1 MPVNLTPKA
10 LVQTLDALLADG
22 NLSAADAQT
31 LTGGQALS
39 AEQKSLIAGRLSESH
54 FTSSAER
61 DQVLGSLGLSAADLA
76 PAGSSPALLD
86 KVKTKLVDL
95 AKSELYKPYD
105 FKVGAFELGEHVGLD
120 LRVKAQL
127 IDGSDPLIAEDK
139 HRAATT
145 KKHQDQGEALTWAI
159 AGGGIYPHAGFS
171 ASVPIGPASV
181 SIGFSA
187 NAAIGYSV
195 LAPYAHEAQ
204 AALEL
209 AKNLSADLPFSAEK
223 ATALEAGT
231 EITLR
236 GTGRIAASSSIG
248 IGYELAKVG
257 DLVSVGASFGSSAGA
272 SKDLEL
278 SLRLKRLDGNKMF
291 VSVSKVA
298 TNAGSLS
305 VGAHVGVDLDTKS
318 AIPDM
323 GGGLLAK
330 AGDLA
335 ADQIDKQVEK
345 WANLD
350 FRATHSTSKSEKEV
364 SSYVIDLSTEAG
376 KSAYEDLLRLDFR
389 KVDQLFA
396 DGDLSVSGAKLSDRV
411 RTSGNELKLSFG
423 PITLLRAVSSATK
436 DHVEL
441 KAGPK
446 GEETIDC
453 YKTKLADGY
462 SGILSDHWEGKRSMY
477 RELVSTQRAGE
488 AEPSYYYHATNR
500 IEGDGHTSLDDVRR
514 FVEFADLLG
523 ALDPDTKAM
532 AKNEKFLESF
542 DDTNRTVD
550 VYINDAGLAILGKAA
565 KEEPGKIMEA
575 YAQVFERL
583 DLPSEFSKKAWKTA
597 PWLETGHEKHD
608 EIMKLLAKGPTPTNA
623 GSHSQQVDTN
633 SNAYKWI
640 TGRHLGRDSA
650 AYKASGALVGLIK
663 QLVELPTP
671 QARMDLLAEQDK
683 ALGLDFWKGL
693 GAVSLVAG
701 AEHVLVNEL
710 RIEDLN
716 THKDLV
722 FQSEGA
728 IQDPRAEI
736 NARLNAVG

>member
-22 NLSAADAQT
+22 NLSPADAQS

-39 AEQKSLIAGRLSESH
+39 AEQKALVAGRLSESH
-54 FTSSAER
+54 FTSGAER
-61 DQVLGSLGLSAADLA
+61 DQVLGALGMSAADLA
-76 PAGSSPALLD
+76 SSGSSPALLD
-86 KVKTKLVDL
+86 KVKTKLVEL

-105 FKVGAFELGEHVGLD
+105 FKVGSFELGEHLGLD
-120 LRVKAQL
+120 LRIKAQL

-145 KKHQDQGEALTWAI
+145 QKHQDQGEAITWAI

-171 ASVPIGPASV
+171 ASIPVGPASV

-204 AALEL
+204 AALDL
-209 AKNLSADLPFSAEK
+209 AKNLSVDLPFSAEK

-236 GTGRIAASSSIG
+236 GTGRVAASSSIG

-272 SKDLEL
+272 SKELEL

-291 VSVSKVA
+291 VSVSKVDTSA
-298 TNAGSLS
+298 ASAS
-305 VGAHVGVDLDTKS
+305 IGAHVGVDLNAKS
-318 AIPDM
+318 ALPDL
-323 GGGLLAK
+323 GGGILAK
-330 AGDLA
+330 AGDVA
-335 ADQIDKQVEK
+335 ADQIDKQVER
-345 WANLD
+345 WANID

-446 GEETIDC
+446 GEETIRVEWERLDAHAPEPSPVAKQIPIEILASGLTVGPEVET
-453 YKTKLADGY
+453 YVRERLAKLDRFNNRMLACRVTIEAPTGHHKQGGPFDVSIKIEVPGPDIIVNRQQAKDLHVAIRFAFDAAQRMMEDQVRKMRAEEPRADDRTFGTVARIFPQEGYGFLQAADGHEVY
-462 SGILSDHWEGKRSMY
+462 FHRNSVVGA
-477 RELVSTQRAGE
+477 ELE
-488 AEPSYYYHATNR
+488 ALAVGAR
-500 IEGDGHTSLDDVRR
+500 VR
-514 FVEFADLLG
+514 FA
-523 ALDPDTKAM
+523 
-532 AKNEKFLESF
+532 
-542 DDTNRTVD
+542 
-550 VYINDAGLAILGKAA
+550 
-565 KEEPGKIMEA
+565 EEPG
-575 YAQVFERL
+575 
-583 DLPSEFSKKAWKTA
+583 DN
-597 PWLETGHEKHD
+597 G
-608 EIMKLLAKGPTPTNA
+608 
-623 GSHSQQVDTN
+623 
-633 SNAYKWI
+633 
-640 TGRHLGRDSA
+640 
-650 AYKASGALVGLIK
+650 
-663 QLVELPTP
+663 P
-671 QARMDLLAEQDK
+671 QATS
-683 ALGLDFWKGL
+683 
-693 GAVSLVAG
+693 VV
-701 AEHVLVNEL
+701 
-710 RIEDLN
+710 
-716 THKDLV
+716 
-722 FQSEGA
+722 
-728 IQDPRAEI
+728 P
-736 NARLNAVG
+736 